1 MGLSYQSDDNPILN
15 RNELNP
21 KLGVQWTINDYL
33 SLRAA
38 AFQTV
43 KRTPLIEQTIEP
55 TQVTGFNQF
64 FDDAYM
70 TLSKNYGLGLN
81 VRFNNQLVGGTGS
94 GQTGSR
100 STGGFARISAFR
112 NRTG

>member
-38 AFQTV
+38 AFQAV

-55 TQVTGFNQF
+55 TQVAGFNQF
-64 FDDAYM
+64 FDDAHM

-81 VRFNNQLVGGTGS
+81 VRFNNQLVGGWK
-94 GQTGSR
+94 R
-100 STGGFARISAFR
+100 SDGISKYR
-112 NRTG
+112 WVRKNLSLSK